1 MEEKYVIGVDFGSD
15 SVRATVVSTV
25 SGREAGS
32 GTAFYPRWK
41 KGLYQHPGQCISGS
55 ILWIIWKRLKA
66 V

>member
-25 SGREAGS
+25 SG
-32 GTAFYPRWK
+32 
-41 KGLYQHPGQCISGS
+41 S